1 MEIRRQMYFCVKAPA
16 MKILLSPAKSI
27 DTSNTPICQEVT
39 LPYFEKETLTLAKK
53 LAKMNVKKIMDLMS
67 ISRDLAELNVQRF
80 KQFEF
85 PNCQTTE
92 IVPAAF
98 AFSGE
103 VYRGLD
109 IRTLSSDELE
119 RANTSIRILSGLYG
133 CLKPLDLLTPYRL
146 EMGTRWQISAKAK
159 SLYQFWGS
167 KPTDLLNSELEN
179 GETII
184 NLASAEYFKVIDQK
198 RLKNDV
204 ITPVFKEFKD
214 GQYKIVMMYA
224 KHARGAMARYI
235 LQNDLKH
242 PEELKTYA
250 IDGYGYAENLSSE
263 KEWVFVR

>member
-1 MEIRRQMYFCVKAPA
+1 

-27 DTSNTPICQEVT
+27 VTSNVPKCQGVT
-39 LPYFEKETLTLAKK
+39 LPFFEKETLSLAKK

-67 ISRDLAELNVQRF
+67 VSRDLAELNVQRF

-85 PNCQTTE
+85 PKCQTDE

-98 AFSGE
+98 AFNGE
-103 VYRGLD
+103 VYKGLNVH
-109 IRTLSSDELE
+109 SFSEDELN
-119 RANTSIRILSGLYG
+119 RANQSIRILSGLYG
-133 CLKPLDLLTPYRL
+133 ILKPLDLMTPYRL
-146 EMGTRWQISAKAK
+146 EMGTRWPISAKAS

-167 KPTDLLNSELEN
+167 KPTDYLKKELAKDEP
-179 GETII
+179 II

-198 RLKNDV
+198 RLKHQI

-214 GQYKIVMMYA
+214 GTYKIVMMYA

-235 LQNDLKH
+235 VQHDVQH
-242 PEELKTYA
+242 SEELKLYTV
-250 IDGYGYAENLSSE
+250 DGYSYAENLSSE

>member
-1 MEIRRQMYFCVKAPA
+1 

-27 DTSNTPICQEVT
+27 DTSNVPKCQGVT
-39 LPYFEKETLTLAKK
+39 LPNFEKETTVLAKK
-53 LAKMNVKKIMDLMS
+53 LAKLNVKKIMDLMS

-85 PNCQTTE
+85 PICQTDE

-109 IRTLSSDELE
+109 IRTLTSGELE
-119 RANTSIRILSGLYG
+119 RANASIRILSGLYG

-146 EMGTRWQISAKAK
+146 EMGTRWDISAKAK

-167 KPTDLLNSELEN
+167 KPTNLLIEELEKD
-179 GETII
+179 EAII

-198 RLKNDV
+198 RLKSPV
-204 ITPVFKEFKD
+204 ITPVFKEFKE

-235 LQNDLKH
+235 VQNDIKH
-242 PEELKTYA
+242 PEELKVYSV
-250 IDGYGYAENLSSE
+250 DGYAYAENLSSE

>member
-1 MEIRRQMYFCVKAPA
+1 

-27 DTSNTPICQEVT
+27 DTSNVINCQDVT
-39 LPYFEKETLTLAKK
+39 LPFFEKETNVLVKK
-53 LAKMNVKKIMDLMS
+53 LAKMKSKKLMELMG
-67 ISRDLAELNVQRF
+67 ISHDLAELNELRY
-80 KQFEF
+80 KHFEF
-85 PNCQTTE
+85 PKVQTDD

-109 IRTLSSDELE
+109 IRSLTSDELNL
-119 RANTSIRILSGLYG
+119 ANSSIRILSGLYG
-133 CLKPLDLLTPYRL
+133 VLKPLDLMTPYRL
-146 EMGTRWQISAKAK
+146 EMGTRWAITAKAG
-159 SLYQFWGS
+159 SLYQYWGS
-167 KPTDLLNSELEN
+167 KPTDFLRKELEKE
-179 GETII
+179 ETII

-198 RLKNDV
+198 RLKNQI

-235 LQNDLKH
+235 IQHKIQHPDDLK
-242 PEELKTYA
+242 LYNV
-250 IDGYGYAENLSSE
+250 DGYSYSENLSSE

>member
-1 MEIRRQMYFCVKAPA
+1 MYFCAKASF

-39 LPYFEKETLTLAKK
+39 LPIFEKETLTLAKK
-53 LAKMNVKKIMDLMS
+53 LSKLNVKKIMDLMS
-67 ISRDLAELNVQRF
+67 ISRDLAELNVQRY

-85 PNCQTTE
+85 PNCQTAE

-109 IRTLSSDELE
+109 IRTLTSDELE
-119 RANTSIRILSGLYG
+119 RANRSIRILSGLYG
-133 CLKPLDLLTPYRL
+133 FLKPLDLLTPYRL
-146 EMGTRWQISAKAK
+146 EMGTRWEINAKAK

-167 KPTDLLNSELEN
+167 KPTDFLKGELEKD
-179 GETII
+179 EAII

-198 RLKNDV
+198 RLTNNI
-204 ITPVFKEFKD
+204 ITPIFKEFKD

-235 LQNDLKH
+235 VRNDIKDSQ
-242 PEELKTYA
+242 ELKLYSA
-250 IDGYGYAENLSSE
+250 DGYAYAENLSSE

>member
-1 MEIRRQMYFCVKAPA
+1 MYFCAKAYF

-27 DTSNTPICQEVT
+27 DTSNAPICQEVT
-39 LPYFEKETLTLAKK
+39 LPYFEKETLTLSKK
-53 LAKMNVKKIMDLMS
+53 LAKMNVKKIMELMS

-85 PNCQTTE
+85 PNCQTEE

-109 IRTLSSDELE
+109 IRTLTSEELE

-146 EMGTRWQISAKAK
+146 EMGTRWEISAKAK

-167 KPTDLLNSELEN
+167 KPTDLLRRELEK
-179 GETII
+179 EEAII

-198 RLKNDV
+198 RLKNNI

-235 LQNDLKH
+235 VQNDIKI
-242 PEELKTYA
+242 PEELKVYSV
-250 IDGYGYAENLSSE
+250 DGYAYDENLSSE

>member
-1 MEIRRQMYFCVKAPA
+1 

-27 DTSNTPICQEVT
+27 DTSNAPKNQGVT
-39 LPYFEKETLTLAKK
+39 LPIFEKETKVLVKK
-53 LAKMNVKKIMDLMS
+53 LAKMNVKKLMDLMRV
-67 ISRDLAELNVQRF
+67 SRDLAEMNVQRF

-85 PNCQTTE
+85 PNCQTDE

-103 VYRGLD
+103 VYKGLNVH
-109 IRTLSSDELE
+109 SFSEDELN
-119 RANTSIRILSGLYG
+119 RANQSIRILSGLYG
-133 CLKPLDLLTPYRL
+133 ILKPLDLMTPYRL
-146 EMGTRWQISAKAK
+146 EMGTRWEISAKAS

-167 KPTDLLNSELEN
+167 KPTDVLKRELEKD
-179 GETII
+179 EAII

-198 RLKNDV
+198 RLKSQV

-235 LQNDLKH
+235 VQQNIKNPEDLK
-242 PEELKTYA
+242 LYA
-250 IDGYGYAENLSSE
+250 TDGYSYAENLSSE

>member
-1 MEIRRQMYFCVKAPA
+1 MYFCAKAYF

-27 DTSNTPICQEVT
+27 DTSNTPIFQEVT
-39 LPYFEKETLTLAKK
+39 LPYFEKETLSLSKK
-53 LAKMNVKKIMDLMS
+53 LAKMNVKKIIELMG
-67 ISRDLAELNVQRF
+67 ISRDLAELNVQRY

-85 PNCQTTE
+85 PNCQTDE

-109 IRTLSSDELE
+109 IRTLTSEELE
-119 RANTSIRILSGLYG
+119 RANASIRILSGLYG

-146 EMGTRWQISAKAK
+146 EMGTRWEISAKAK
-159 SLYQFWGS
+159 SLYQFWGN
-167 KPTDLLNSELEN
+167 KPTDLLRRELEK
-179 GETII
+179 EEAII

-198 RLKNDV
+198 RLKNNI

-235 LQNDLKH
+235 VQHDIKI
-242 PEELKTYA
+242 PEELKVYSM
-250 IDGYGYAENLSSE
+250 DGYAYDENLSSE